1 MRDDDA
7 KQDESQD
14 FFESCCKPE
23 SIVSRKR
30 PSDLE
35 RNRTKNIHGLR
46 TPPILR
52 APIESILVPFSR
64 QVSIVLPQMSLPDR
78 LAPKI
83 YGLRQMTKRVHL
95 ILRATRSLMKFSRL
109 SRYFTAVIFLSSLL
123 ISVPALADMDGVM
136 MSGGKMMMMKAG
148 QPATAMDHDVTMSDG
163 TIVSVDGTV
172 KTRDGRI
179 FHLQNGEMIMMDGHF
194 MKGGKATG
202 MAP

>member
-23 SIVSRKR
+23 LIVSRKR

-35 RNRTKNIHGLR
+35 RNWAKNIHGLR
-46 TPPILR
+46 TPPIHR
-52 APIESILVPFSR
+52 AANESILAPFSW
-64 QVSIVLPQMSLPDR
+64 QVSIVLPEKSLARSCCHRNLR
-78 LAPKI
+78 LE
-83 YGLRQMTKRVHL
+83 TNDKRVHL

-109 SRYFTAVIFLSSLL
+109 SWYFTTVIFLSSLL
-123 ISVPALADMDGVM
+123 ITAPALADMDGVM

-148 QPATAMDHDVTMSDG
+148 QPATAMDHEVTMSDG
-163 TIVSVDGTV
+163 TIVSIDGTV
-172 KTRDGRI
+172 KPKDGRK